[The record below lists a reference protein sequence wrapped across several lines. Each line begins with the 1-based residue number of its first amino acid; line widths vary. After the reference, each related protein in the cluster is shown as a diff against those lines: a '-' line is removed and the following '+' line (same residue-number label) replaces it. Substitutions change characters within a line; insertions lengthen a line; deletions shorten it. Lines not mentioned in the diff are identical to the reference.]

1 MSRART
7 TANLDGPPDT
17 FELLNARH
25 PLRPIQDQADL
36 ENAREMAD
44 ALAVLRTR
52 NKDQEDYLETL
63 STLIE
68 KYEADATADE
78 ASNLPPIEVLRYLM
92 EGHDM
97 SASDLGRL
105 LGNRELGPAILRGDR
120 QLSKKH
126 IQILSKHFA
135 VSSDLFLSRNAHRR
149 VGGPLRRLRD
159 DAP

>member
-1 MSRART
+1 MSRTA
-7 TANLDGPPDT
+7 ANLRDLPDT
-17 FELLNARH
+17 FESLNARH

-68 KYEADATADE
+68 KYEAELSDDE
-78 ASNLPPIEVLRYLM
+78 ASDLSPIEVLRYLM

-126 IQILSKHFA
+126 IQILSERFA
-135 VSSDLFLSRNAHRR
+135 VSTDLFLK
-149 VGGPLRRLRD
+149 P
-159 DAP
+159 